1 MDKNIKDYNVHDGIK
16 DREDLNWTS
25 VLDDVSI
32 IVEAKIVNKLE
43 KNIDGNHMILYEK
56 VINNTNVDL
65 FDVMEKV
72 EENHPVH

>member
-1 MDKNIKDYNVHDGIK
+1 MHDGIK